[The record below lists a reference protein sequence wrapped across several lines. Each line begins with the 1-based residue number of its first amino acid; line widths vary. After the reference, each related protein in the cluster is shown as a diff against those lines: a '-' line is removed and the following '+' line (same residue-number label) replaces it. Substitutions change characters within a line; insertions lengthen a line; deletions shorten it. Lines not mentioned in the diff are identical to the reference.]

1 MVSQNAVD
9 YSVRWWPDQK
19 PEFLPLANGGP
30 KVRYLRAGQGPALVL
45 LHSIRTQLDLFQ
57 RVIPRLT
64 SHFTVYA
71 FDYPGFGWSEIV
83 PGADYREPA
92 MRKHIIHFIEQL
104 DLRGVT
110 LAGESMGAT
119 LALTTAAVL
128 GDRVKQVV
136 AFNPY
141 DYLPGVERANLLAS
155 VIIKTV
161 RAPLIGPIF
170 AAMESRASLA
180 GILKG
185 GFYDPR
191 RLPPDFIDE
200 LVKGG
205 KRPGYSKVAREVYRG
220 LPSYVAARSYYSRID
235 APVTLVYGDHDW
247 SCPVE
252 REANR
257 ARIKRATMIVLKDT
271 RHIASLEKPEEFAR
285 ILIDTQS
292 TNGPTAFGAGGRT

>member
-1 MVSQNAVD
+1 MPGQNAAD
-9 YSVRWWPDQK
+9 YTRRWCPDQK
-19 PEFLPLANGGP
+19 PEFLSLADGGP

-57 RVIPRLT
+57 RVIPKLT

-71 FDYPGFGWSEIV
+71 FDFPGFGWSDIV

-92 MRKHIIHFIEQL
+92 MRAHAVSFIERL
-104 DLRGVT
+104 DLRDVT
-110 LAGESMGAT
+110 LVGESMGAT

-128 GDRVKQVV
+128 ADRVKQVV

-141 DYLPGVERANLLAS
+141 DYFPGVERANLLAS
-155 VIIKTV
+155 FLVKSV
-161 RAPLIGPIF
+161 RAPVIGAMF
-170 AAMESRASLA
+170 AGMESRASLA

-185 GFYDPR
+185 GFLDPR

-205 KRPGYSKVAREVYRG
+205 KRPGYSRVARAVYKG
-220 LPSYVAARSYYSRID
+220 LASYVAARSCYARID
-235 APVTLVYGDHDW
+235 VPVTLVYGDHDW
-247 SCPVE
+247 SRPAE
-252 REANR
+252 REANL
-257 ARIKRATMIVLKDT
+257 ALIKRAKMIVLKGA

-285 ILIDTQS
+285 ILIETLS
-292 TNGPTAFGAGGRT
+292 TAHSAA

>member
-1 MVSQNAVD
+1 MMSQNAAD
-9 YSVRWWPDQK
+9 YTLRWWPDQH
-19 PEFLPLANGGP
+19 PEFLTLANGGP

-57 RVIPRLT
+57 RVIPKLT

-92 MRKHIIHFIEQL
+92 MRKHVINFIEQL
-104 DLRGVT
+104 DLRDVT

-119 LALTTAAVL
+119 LALTTSAVL

-136 AFNPY
+136 AFNTY
-141 DYLPGVERANLLAS
+141 DYLPGVERANLLAW
-155 VIIKTV
+155 VIIKNV

-185 GFYDPR
+185 GFQDPR
-191 RLPPDFIDE
+191 SLPPDFIDE

-205 KRPGYSKVAREVYRG
+205 KRPGYSKVARAVYRG
-220 LPSYVAARSYYSRID
+220 LPSYVAARSYYAQID

-247 SCPVE
+247 SRPAE

-257 ARIKRATMIVLKDT
+257 ARFKRAKMIVLKDT
-271 RHIASLEKPEEFAR
+271 RHIASLEKPEEFVR

-292 TNGPTAFGAGGRT
+292 TDGPSA

>member
-1 MVSQNAVD
+1 MVSQDAVD
-9 YSVRWWPDQK
+9 YTRRWWPDQK
-19 PEFLPLANGGP
+19 PEFLSLTPSGP
-30 KVRYLRAGQGPALVL
+30 TVRYLRAGQGPALIL

-57 RVIPRLT
+57 RVIPKLV

-71 FDYPGFGWSEIV
+71 FDFPGFGWSEIV

-92 MRKHIIHFIEQL
+92 MREHVVNFVERL
-104 DLRGVT
+104 DLRDVT

-119 LALTTAAVL
+119 LALTATAAL

-141 DYLPGVERANLLAS
+141 DYSPGVERANLLAS
-155 VIIKTV
+155 LIIKTV
-161 RAPLIGPIF
+161 RAPVIGTIF

-185 GFYDPR
+185 GLYDPR
-191 RLPPDFIDE
+191 SLPSDFLDE

-205 KRPGYSKVAREVYRG
+205 KRPGYSNVARAVYRG
-220 LPSYVAARSYYSRID
+220 LPSYVAARSYYPRID
-235 APVTLVYGDHDW
+235 VPVTLVYGDHDW
-247 SCPVE
+247 SRPAE

-257 ARIKRATMIVLKDT
+257 AQIKRAKMIVLKGT
-271 RHIASLEKPEEFAR
+271 RHIVSLERPEEFAR
-285 ILIDTQS
+285 ILIETLS
-292 TNGPTAFGAGGRT
+292 TARSAA

>member
-1 MVSQNAVD
+1 MVSQNEFD
-9 YSVRWWPDQK
+9 YTLRWWPDQK
-19 PEFLPLANGGP
+19 PEFLSLTPAGP

-57 RVIPRLT
+57 RVIPKLT
-64 SHFTVYA
+64 TDHFTVHV

-92 MRKHIIHFIEQL
+92 MREHVVNFIERL
-104 DLRGVT
+104 DLRDVT
-110 LAGESMGAT
+110 LAGESLGAT

-136 AFNPY
+136 AFNAY

-155 VIIKTV
+155 VIIKHV

-185 GFYDPR
+185 GFHDPR
-191 RLPPDFIDE
+191 SMPPDFIDE
-200 LVKGG
+200 LVKSG
-205 KRPGYSKVAREVYRG
+205 KRPGYSNVARAVYKG
-220 LPSYVAARSYYSRID
+220 LPSYVAARSYYARID
-235 APVTLVYGDHDW
+235 VPATLVYGDHDW
-247 SCPVE
+247 SRPAE

-257 ARIKRATMIVLKDT
+257 ARIKHARMIVLKDT
-271 RHIASLEKPEEFAR
+271 GHIASLERPEEFVR
-285 ILIDTQS
+285 ILIETPS
-292 TNGPTAFGAGGRT
+292 TARSAA

>member
-1 MVSQNAVD
+1 MVSQNAFD
-9 YSVRWWPDQK
+9 YTHRWWPDQK
-19 PEFLPLANGGP
+19 PEFLSLTLSGP
-30 KVRYLRAGQGPALVL
+30 KVRYLRAGRGPALVL

-57 RVIPRLT
+57 RVIPKLT
-64 SHFTVYA
+64 DHFTVCA
-71 FDYPGFGWSEIV
+71 FDY

-92 MRKHIIHFIEQL
+92 MREHVVNFIERL
-104 DLRGVT
+104 DLRDVT

-155 VIIKTV
+155 FIIKNV

-185 GFYDPR
+185 GFHDPR
-191 RLPPDFIDE
+191 SLPPDFVDE

-205 KRPGYSKVAREVYRG
+205 KRPGYSNVARAVYKG
-220 LPSYVAARSYYSRID
+220 LPSYVAARSYYARID
-235 APVTLVYGDHDW
+235 VPVTLVYGDHDW
-247 SCPVE
+247 SRPVE
-252 REANR
+252 REANW
-257 ARIKRATMIVLKDT
+257 AQIKRAKMIVLKGA
-271 RHIASLEKPEEFAR
+271 RHIVSLERPEEFAR
-285 ILIDTQS
+285 ILIETLS
-292 TNGPTAFGAGGRT
+292 TARSAA